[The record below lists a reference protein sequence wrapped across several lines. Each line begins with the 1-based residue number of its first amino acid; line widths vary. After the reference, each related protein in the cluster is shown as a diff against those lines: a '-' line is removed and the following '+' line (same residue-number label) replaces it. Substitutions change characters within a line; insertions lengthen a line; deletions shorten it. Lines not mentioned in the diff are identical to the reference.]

1 MSREKMYNPR
11 RWLYGMM
18 VTINEL
24 GNGYLGQ
31 FNDSPEK
38 GESR

>member
-1 MSREKMYNPR
+1 
-11 RWLYGMM
+11 M
-18 VTINEL
+18 VSINKL

>member
-1 MSREKMYNPR
+1 MYNPR

-18 VTINEL
+18 VSL
-24 GNGYLGQ
+24 KDFGNGYLGQ